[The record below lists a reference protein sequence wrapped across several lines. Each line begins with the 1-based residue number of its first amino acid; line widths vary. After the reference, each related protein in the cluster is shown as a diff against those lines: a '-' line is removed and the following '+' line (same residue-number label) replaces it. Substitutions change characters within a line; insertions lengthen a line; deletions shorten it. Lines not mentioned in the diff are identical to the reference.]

1 MLAFERARLDRLSG
15 LCGARRAPGLPE
27 CRPMTWLL
35 YPLAVAAGLAAPVQF
50 AVNSQLRNYVGGPVA
65 AAAISFL
72 VGSIVLV
79 VAAAPTVGRIHG
91 GRIAGA
97 PWWVWTGG
105 LLGAAYIV
113 CSIVLTPRLG
123 AGTTVVLFI
132 AGNLLGSMLLDQFGL
147 LRLPVHHAGWPRILG
162 AALVFAGAVLVQR
175 F

>member
-1 MLAFERARLDRLSG
+1 
-15 LCGARRAPGLPE
+15 
-27 CRPMTWLL
+27 MTWFL

-91 GRIAGA
+91 GRVAGA

-105 LLGAAYIV
+105 LLGAAYVV

-132 AGNLLGSMLLDQFGL
+132 SGNLLGSMLLDQFGL